1 MLFSEEYF
9 LESACALSSMCVC
22 LPSLE
27 NQCLSENMVI
37 LLYMGNSQKQKFK
50 GYFSTVVIFLDVMR
64 FVSGEMY
71 NREGSA
77 L

>member
-1 MLFSEEYF
+1 MR
-9 LESACALSSMCVC
+9 ALQYVCVC
-22 LPSLE
+22 LVPSLE
-27 NQCLSENMVI
+27 NLSENIMVI